1 MSTRAL
7 VLLLAFLTGAAVMAV
22 ELLGP
27 RLVAPHLGTGL
38 LTWAA
43 VLATFL
49 GGIALG
55 NAWGG
60 RRADR
65 ARPWT
70 LPIVLFAAAACV
82 ALAPWLDALARASIL
97 AAFPHALRAP
107 LTILVVFLPAA
118 FAMGLPGP
126 FYGKAVLGT
135 GGPAGRALGEVAAA
149 GALGSVAGTF
159 LTGFVLIPSFGT
171 RTLLLVLAG
180 VLAAAGLAA
189 RALTI
194 HARSEEGTQT
204 REVGGKA
211 ALARRWPVLAAAA
224 GFALLALEIAAGR
237 VAAIHLGTSVY
248 TWTAVIGVVLVGLS
262 VGNVVGG
269 RLADRHPVRPL
280 LGTLFLV
287 ASAATATALWTP
299 NLMGR
304 VADGGGPWT
313 LRVAAAVAVGFLL
326 PSLAIGTLS
335 PVIVRGALEDPKT
348 DGRVVGRIYAWGTL
362 GAVAGALLAPYVLIP
377 WFSLP
382 ALVIAI
388 AFGLALAAIPL
399 RGALELPWLLTLV
412 ALALLVRLPVEGLE
426 RLGNRLGLREDVPGI
441 YVDDSRYFHIVVAP
455 YERPADVP
463 ARAGA
468 DEGGAMRYM
477 ALDRLVHGFVDLED
491 PLWLEYEY
499 ERLYAAVVDRLWP
512 QAAERT
518 IHCCFIGGGTYTY
531 QRRLLHQRGATL
543 HVRTIEIDP
552 AVTRAAR
559 VALGLKPDPRH
570 TIVHADARTDLGRLA
585 SERFDFVFG
594 DAFHDVGVP
603 WHLTTRECTALVRS
617 RLREDG
623 GVYLVNIVDIFD
635 SGRFL
640 GAFLRTLESVF
651 DRVVVL
657 SMGARRDA
665 ERQTFILAASDREL
679 PLDGLL
685 DDTGAP
691 LAAVRYGPEDLAR
704 LRQRAGVPL
713 LTDDHAPVEALLAPV
728 IERRR
733 MSDER

>member
-1 MSTRAL
+1 
-7 VLLLAFLTGAAVMAV
+7 
-22 ELLGP
+22 
-27 RLVAPHLGTGL
+27 
-38 LTWAA
+38 TWSS

-65 ARPWT
+65 ATAWT

-82 ALAPWLDALARASIL
+82 AVSPWLDGLARSL
-97 AAFPHALRAP
+97 LGGLGHGLRVP
-107 LTILVVFLPAA
+107 VTVLLVFLPAA
-118 FAMGLPGP
+118 FAMGLPAP

-135 GGPAGRALGEVAAA
+135 GRPAGRALGEVAAA

-159 LTGFVLIPSFGT
+159 LTGFALIPSFGT

-180 VLAAAGLAA
+180 ILAAAGLAA
-189 RALTI
+189 RALAI
-194 HARSEEGTQT
+194 HTRTDGNAAEGDQT
-204 REVGGKA
+204 

-248 TWTAVIGVVLVGLS
+248 TWTAVIGVVLIGLS

-269 RLADRHPVRPL
+269 RLADRYPVRPL
-280 LGTLFLV
+280 LGTLFLI
-287 ASAATATALWTP
+287 ASATTATALWTP

-304 VADGGGPWT
+304 VADGGGAWT

-382 ALVIAI
+382 VLVIAI
-388 AFGLALAAIPL
+388 AFGLAVAAIPL
-399 RGALELPWLLTLV
+399 RGALELPWLVTLV
-412 ALALLVRLPVEGLE
+412 LLALLVRLPIDAL
-426 RLGNRLGLREDVPGI
+426 RTTGNRLGLREDVPGI

-455 YERPADVP
+455 YERPADAP
-463 ARAGA
+463 ARAGS

-477 ALDRLVHGFVDLED
+477 ALDRLVHGFVDLAD

-499 ERLYAAVVDRLWP
+499 ERLYAAIVERLWP
-512 QAAERT
+512 SDADRPIA
-518 IHCCFIGGGTYTY
+518 CCFIGGGTYTY
-531 QRRLLHQRGATL
+531 QRRLLAQHPASLAL
-543 HVRTIEIDP
+543 HTIEIDP
-552 AVTRAAR
+552 AVTEAAR
-559 VALGLKPDPRH
+559 NALGLQIDPRH
-570 TIVHADARTDLGRLA
+570 RIVHADARTELA
-585 SERFDFVFG
+585 RDELANRFDFVFG

-617 RLREDG
+617 RLRKG
-623 GVYLVNIVDIFD
+623 TGVYLVNIVDIFA

-640 GAFLRTLESVF
+640 GAFLRTLEAEF
-651 DRVVVL
+651 EHVVVL
-657 SMGARRDA
+657 SMGERKDH
-665 ERQTFILAASDREL
+665 ERQTFILAASDL
-679 PLDGLL
+679 PLALDGLT

-691 LAAVRYGPEDLAR
+691 LADVHYGPEDLAL
-704 LRQRAGVPL
+704 LRKRAGVPV

-728 IERRR
+728 IEKRR